1 MEKQIRILLIDD
13 HSLFRESLSR
23 LLEAE
28 PGFHIVATCATVAE
42 ALGVMDRQV
51 VDVVLLD
58 YDLGDEQGTAFLD
71 EARRRRFGGKIL
83 MVTAGMNDA
92 GTLRAFESGAAGMF
106 LKHSPP
112 AQLVEAIHKVSRG
125 EMWLDSRAVRSL
137 VAGAQEKSDRQQ
149 AVESLTLR
157 ERSVL
162 KAVFEGLT
170 NKEIAANLQ
179 VSESSVKAVLQQLF
193 DKTGVRTRSQ
203 LVRIAIEQHA
213 SDWLTETEEIV
224 SAILKPLTRVRGAEK
239 WQGIGETIHQRGAT
253 FRRRH
258 RLRSL
263 QLFQA
268 LSAPSQATAYAEWQ
282 SAAGWQPA
290 PP

>member
-1 MEKQIRILLIDD
+1 METRIRILLIDD
-13 HSLFRESLSR
+13 HSLFRESLGR

-28 PGFHIVATCATVAE
+28 PDFRIAATCASVRD
-42 ALGVMDRQV
+42 ALAVLDREP

-58 YDLGDEQGTAFLD
+58 YDLGDEQGSAFLE
-71 EARRRRFGGKIL
+71 EASRRRFGGRIL
-83 MVTAGMNDA
+83 MVTAGMDDA
-92 GTLRAFESGAAGMF
+92 GTLRAFERGASGLF

-112 AQLVEAIHKVSRG
+112 AQLIEAIHKVAKG

-137 VAGAQEKSDRQQ
+137 VAGAHEKSDGQQ
-149 AVESLTLR
+149 AAQALTAR

-179 VSESSVKAVLQQLF
+179 ISESSVKAVLQQLF

-213 SDWLTETEEIV
+213 GDWLTD
-224 SAILKPLTRVRGAEK
+224 
-239 WQGIGETIHQRGAT
+239 Q
-253 FRRRH
+253 
-258 RLRSL
+258 
-263 QLFQA
+263 
-268 LSAPSQATAYAEWQ
+268 
-282 SAAGWQPA
+282 
-290 PP
+290 